1 MIRSNA
7 IQYNRYK
14 AFPNN
19 VLLKKYTILIL
30 KYYQINNHFQKSLP
44 NKCKAIIS
52 S

>member
-19 VLLKKYTILIL
+19 VLLKKYTIQQRVHNFEVLS
-30 KYYQINNHFQKSLP
+30 N
-44 NKCKAIIS
+44 
-52 S
+52 